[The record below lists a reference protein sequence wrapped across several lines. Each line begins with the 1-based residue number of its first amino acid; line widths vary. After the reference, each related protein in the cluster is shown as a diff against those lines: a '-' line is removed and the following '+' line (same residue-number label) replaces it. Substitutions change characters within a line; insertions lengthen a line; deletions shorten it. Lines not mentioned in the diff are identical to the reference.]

1 MSDTVKIVNPAKM
14 ALAAGKAVL
23 CMSVRLARTPDIALI
38 ARAAGY
44 DALYV
49 DMLHGQMTVDG
60 ASRICIA
67 ANLAGLTSLVR
78 VPGHDPIW
86 MTRVLDGG
94 AMGVIVPQ
102 VETAAEAAAI
112 VRHCRF
118 PPLGQR
124 SVPGPGPLI
133 GFQTMKLGDMNV
145 LMNEITMISVMLES
159 PEAIAQVGEIAAVE
173 GVDILQVGTH
183 DMTSA
188 MGIPGQFDHPRLS
201 EAIEK
206 MAEACKAHGKVLG
219 IGGIRDDQA
228 LAARFIRAG
237 ARFVS
242 ANNDGAFALQG
253 GRRLAE
259 MLRGAIAD
267 GMSGA
272 GAGSAR

>member
-1 MSDTVKIVNPAKM
+1 MNDASKVINPAKVS
-14 ALAAGKAVL
+14 LAAGEAVL
-23 CMSVRLARTPDIALI
+23 CMSVRLARTPEIALI

-49 DMLHGQMTVDG
+49 DMLHGQMTVDD

-78 VPGHDPIW
+78 VPGHDPVW

-102 VETAAEAAAI
+102 VETAAEAAEV

-118 PPLGQR
+118 PPQGQR

-133 GFQTMKLGDMNV
+133 GFRSMSLGAMND
-145 LMNEITMISVMLES
+145 LMNEVTMISVMLES
-159 PEAIAQVGEIAAVE
+159 PEAIAHVEEIASVE

-183 DMTSA
+183 DMTTA
-188 MGIPGQFDHPRLS
+188 MGIPGQLDHPRL
-201 EAIEK
+201 
-206 MAEACKAHGKVLG
+206 AEAVETMARACAAHGKVLG

-237 ARFVS
+237 ARFVT

-259 MLRGAIAD
+259 MLRAAIAA
-267 GMSGA
+267 GMA
-272 GAGSAR
+272 EAKD